1 MKRERESFGAEPRL
15 WGSGGRAQCTVQD
28 FDADA
33 QSCGGFFK
41 VWWAFFAKCVCQGVL
56 FDPELCGCRGKIGR
70 AARTTHLSRDRGIDN
85 AVLAVDG
92 IGRLGGGQ
100 VIVVDAFGKFGCHA
114 DMAGAFIQIR
124 IRDDGA
130 AIALRAKDRKAV
142 QQHAHHDGV
151 AALAVNR
158 FAQAGRRGVIVIG
171 ATVLQEMRIAIVQ
184 KRRSVLGILVVHRDD
199 RALGGFRNR

>member
-1 MKRERESFGAEPRL
+1 M
-15 WGSGGRAQCTVQD
+15 QD

-33 QSCGGFFK
+33 QSCGGF
-41 VWWAFFAKCVCQGVL
+41 
-56 FDPELCGCRGKIGR
+56 
-70 AARTTHLSRDRGIDN
+70 S
-85 AVLAVDG
+85 
-92 IGRLGGGQ
+92 
-100 VIVVDAFGKFGCHA
+100 KFGGRSLPSASVRVCFSIPSFA
-114 DMAGAFIQIR
+114 AAAAKSGGPPGPPIQIR

-171 ATVLQEMRIAIVQ
+171 AAVLQEMRIAIVQ